1 MKKIYETRSFGY
13 KRNMAEEEVVGE
25 IEALQAVY
33 GDDCLLLQT
42 YPVSFHLHIKPRTA
56 DDSSQQVI
64 SITETAD

>member
-1 MKKIYETRSFGY
+1 
-13 KRNMAEEEVVGE
+13 MAEEEVVGE